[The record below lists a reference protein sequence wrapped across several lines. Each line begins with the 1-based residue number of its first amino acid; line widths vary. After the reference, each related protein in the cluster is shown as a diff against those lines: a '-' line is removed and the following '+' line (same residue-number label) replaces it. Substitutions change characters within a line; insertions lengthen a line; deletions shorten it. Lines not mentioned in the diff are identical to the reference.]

1 MDPTRSDILDVS
13 DLWVGFPSYGAAT
26 HHALKGIDLRI
37 APGELV
43 GLVGESGSGKTTLA
57 RAIMGLVPPPGV
69 IERGGVLFGGR
80 DLGRLDDDAR
90 RSVLGRDL
98 AMVIPNPRAELNPVI
113 SVGRQI
119 SNMAFHHLGVDRA
132 EADRRMAAART
143 LESGVRAKVD
153 GRLTAFAESLPPE
166 ERKVLAEGLRR
177 VYAPRQKPRDAR
189 ADERP
194 RRKNP
199 DAP

>member
-1 MDPTRSDILDVS
+1 MSANRPLIVALVISGALNLFLI
-13 DLWVGFPSYGAAT
+13 GGIAGAAWMRQEARRET
-26 HHALKGIDLRI
+26 PIAAALAQR
-37 APGELV
+37 
-43 GLVGESGSGKTTLA
+43 
-57 RAIMGLVPPPGV
+57 PP
-69 IERGGVLFGGR
+69 LWTAGR
-80 DLGRLDDDAR
+80 DLPPEHRRALRRTLREAALENRADAQ
-90 RSVLGRDL
+90 
-98 AMVIPNPRAELNPVI
+98 AARAERRAV
-113 SVGRQI
+113 VDAMADGR
-119 SNMAFHHLGVDRA
+119 FDRA